1 MQSHAPGTTPADA
14 AARRLAIELGRL
26 LLSGALAT
34 DQRELIASDTGP
46 GDDAGASPGTPAW
59 WPCERR
65 GDSARGGGRLDLGNE
80 VAETCEAW

>member
-1 MQSHAPGTTPADA
+1 MFDDA
-14 AARRLAIELGRL
+14 AARRLALAIELGRL

-46 GDDAGASPGTPAW
+46 GDDAGASPGTSAW
-59 WPCERR
+59 WPRERR
-65 GDSARGGGRLDLGNE
+65 GDSVRGGGRLDLGNE